1 MSALRTRVMRIDPKQ
16 PDPAAISEAAAV
28 LRRGGL
34 VAFPTET
41 VYGLGAAGL
50 DPVAVARIFLAK
62 GRPPSSP
69 LILHVV
75 DVAQARSLVSAM
87 PEAALRLAARFW
99 PGPLTLVLPRG
110 PAVPDAVAAG
120 GPTVGIRAPDH
131 RVAQDLIAAAGMP
144 IAAPSANLSGRPSPT
159 TAAHVLSDLDGRVDV
174 ILDAGPSALGV
185 PSTVLDLTASPP
197 RILRSGAISAAALR
211 EVVGEVAPAPATDR
225 APASRA
231 SGPGPRQDGP
241 RPRRLLF
248 VCSGNTCRSPMAA
261 ALAGHCAGH
270 LAGRPAA
277 AAPPGAAPA
286 VEVASAGLSA
296 FPGEPPS
303 AHAVAAMGERGID
316 LGGHRARRLDAD
328 LVAWADLIL
337 TMTADHRRAVTHLFP
352 GAAGCT
358 FTLVEYAG
366 GSSKADVPDPIGGPL
381 DDYRRCA
388 DALAGHVARAVERLA
403 GKTPEPPGD

>member
-110 PAVPDAVAAG
+110 PAVPDVVAAG
-120 GPTVGIRAPDH
+120 GPTVGMRAPDH
-131 RVAQDLIAAAGMP
+131 RVAQGLIIAARVP

-174 ILDAGPSALGV
+174 ILDAGPTALGV

-211 EVVGEVAPAPATDR
+211 EVVGEVAAAPC
-225 APASRA
+225 A
-231 SGPGPRQDGP
+231 SGPGPCQDGP

-261 ALAGHCAGH
+261 ALAG
-270 LAGRPAA
+270 RPAA
-277 AAPPGAAPA
+277 ASPPGAAPA
-286 VEVASAGLSA
+286 VEVASAGLA
-296 FPGEPPS
+296 ARPGEPPS

-316 LGGHRARRLDAD
+316 LGGHRARRLDAG

-337 TMTADHRRAVTHLFP
+337 TMTADHRRAVTQSFP
-352 GAAGCT
+352 AAAGRT
-358 FTLVEYAG
+358 FTLAEYAG
-366 GSSKADVPDPIGGPL
+366 GSPDADVPDPIGGPL

-388 DALAGHVARAVERLA
+388 DALAGYVARAVERLA
-403 GKTPEPPGD
+403 GKTPKPPGD